1 MTVTLSRVQISRGE
15 LSYFDATPTAEVKG
29 PAEVK
34 GTVVMVPGF
43 TGSRED
49 FLPMAPFVTAAGYR
63 LISYSQLGQY
73 DSDGP
78 EGRDVVGEYTI
89 AKFADD
95 LAEVLDVLAPG
106 EKVHLLG
113 HSFGGLVTRA
123 AVLNDPTRFLDYVI
137 LGSPPSGQG
146 LGRAMDLGKLSDVL
160 WRRGNGTLWPA
171 MFGALEEIFP
181 AQVKEFLQGRIMAT
195 KTANIAGIAATMVA
209 EPDRVAELA
218 ETGVRILVAAGAN
231 DVIPLAAQ
239 ADAAAR
245 LGADFEVIS
254 DAGHTPNEEKPEELT
269 KVLVGFWGR

>member
-1 MTVTLSRVQISRGE
+1 MTVNLSRIAISRGE
-15 LSYFDATPTAEVKG
+15 LSYFEATPEAG
-29 PAEVK
+29 AEVK

-78 EGRDVVGEYTI
+78 DGQDAVGEYTI
-89 AKFADD
+89 AKFALD
-95 LAEVLDVLAPG
+95 LAEVLDAVAPD

-137 LGSPPSGQG
+137 LDSPPSGRN
-146 LGRAMDLGKLSDVL
+146 LGMAVDMGQIPELLWAGGNEVL
-160 WRRGNGTLWPA
+160 WKA
-171 MFGALEEIFP
+171 MFGAFEEIFP
-181 AQVKEFLQGRIMAT
+181 APVKEFLHHRIMVT
-195 KTANIAGIAATMVA
+195 KTANIAGIALTMSA

-218 ETGVRILVAAGAN
+218 ATGLPILVVAGEN
-231 DVIPLAAQ
+231 DVIPVDVQ

-245 LGADFEVIS
+245 LGVKFEII
-254 DAGHTPNEEKPEELT
+254 AGAAHTPNEEKPEELT
-269 KVLVGFWGR
+269 RVLAAFWSGVA